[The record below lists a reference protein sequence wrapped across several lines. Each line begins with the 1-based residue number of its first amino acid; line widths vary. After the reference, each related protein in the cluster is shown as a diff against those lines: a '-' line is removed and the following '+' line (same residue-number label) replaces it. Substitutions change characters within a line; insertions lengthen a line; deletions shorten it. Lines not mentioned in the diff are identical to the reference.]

1 LQNSTE
7 PRVRVVLYTK
17 AGCGLCE
24 EMKAEISA
32 AGCSELYT
40 LEELDIE
47 KNGELFA
54 KYQYE
59 IPVLC
64 VNGVEAFRH
73 RLRADE
79 FRAYVT
85 ALAGD

>member
-1 LQNSTE
+1 MATK
-7 PRVRVVLYTK
+7 VRIVLYTRP
-17 AGCGLCE
+17 GCGLCD
-24 EMKAEISA
+24 EMKHEMQK
-32 AGCSELYT
+32 AGCAELYT

-47 KNGELFA
+47 KDAEVFA
-54 KYQYE
+54 QYRYE

-73 RLRADE
+73 RLSAEE

-85 ALAGD
+85 SLAVSEARP

>member
-1 LQNSTE
+1 MQE
-7 PRVRVVLYTK
+7 KVRIVLYTK

-24 EMKAEISA
+24 KMKAEMRR
-32 AGCSELYT
+32 AGCDALYT

-47 KNGELFA
+47 KDADLFA
-54 KYQYE
+54 EYRYE
-59 IPVLC
+59 IPVLS

-73 RLRADE
+73 RLTAED

-85 ALAGD
+85 SLLSGS